1 MMVDWFTGVLPC
13 DHDHTKLSAGLVASI
28 SATGDIEWTVQKALS
43 VEGSHSS
50 TIQIKSLTDKTIEIS
65 GNPAKWL
72 QGHNIFGS
80 DDLVYLVNKFFTE
93 LLLRKGVELG
103 LSPNQFQ
110 LERIRLGAY
119 QVSRVDIN
127 ESWLLDGRSS
137 VLAWLRAAGG
147 CARLKRRGVGQYSG
161 ETLYF
166 GKSSRRWA
174 VKCYSKGH
182 EINAKGHKLPKELQI
197 PELLDFADKAL
208 RIELVIRSMGLKY
221 LNLTTAKDWSKD
233 TPKMLLFKLVLDDL
247 EMSDNMPLPDEVL
260 KSIQP
265 RLRHIYVLWKDG
277 EDLRQTYSKA
287 QFYRYRK
294 AMLQY
299 GIDISILQEK
309 EKSNV
314 IPLIRYLEAVPAQI
328 PQWAYDKDLVA

>member
-1 MMVDWFTGVLPC
+1 MIDWVTCILPC
-13 DHDHTKLSAGLVASI
+13 DHDHTKLFAGQVASI
-28 SATGDIEWTVQKALS
+28 SSAGVIEWTVEKDKD

-50 TIQIKSLTDKTIEIS
+50 NIKIRSMTDKTIRIS

-72 QGHNIFGS
+72 QGHNIFGT

-93 LLLRKGVELG
+93 LLLKNGLELG
-103 LSPNQFQ
+103 LSPDCFQ

-119 QVSRVDIN
+119 QLLRVDIN
-127 ESWLLDGRSS
+127 HSWLLDSRSS
-137 VLAWLRAAGG
+137 VLAWLRAAGN
-147 CARLKRRGVGQYSG
+147 CARLKRRGAGQYAS

-197 PELLDFADKAL
+197 PELLDFAEKAL
-208 RIELVIRSMGLKY
+208 RIELVIRSMGLKH
-221 LNLTTAKDWSKD
+221 LNLDTAKDWSKD
-233 TPKMLLFKLVLDDL
+233 LPKVLLFQLVLDDL
-247 EMSDNMPLPDEVL
+247 ELSDNMPLHHEILDEL
-260 KSIQP
+260 P
-265 RLRHIYVLWKDG
+265 ARLRLVYQSWAAGD
-277 EDLRQTYSKA
+277 DLRKILPKNT
-287 QFYRYRK
+287 FYRYRRQ
-294 AMLQY
+294 MLEH
-299 GIDISILQEK
+299 GIDISLIQEK

-314 IPLIRYLEAVPAQI
+314 IPLIRYLEAVPAEI

>member
-1 MMVDWFTGVLPC
+1 MIDWVTCILPC
-13 DHDHTKLSAGLVASI
+13 DHDHTKLFAGQVASI
-28 SATGDIEWTVQKALS
+28 SSAGVIEWTVEKDKD

-50 TIQIKSLTDKTIEIS
+50 NSKIRSMTDKTIRIS

-72 QGHNIFGS
+72 QGHNIFGT

-93 LLLRKGVELG
+93 LLLKNGLELG
-103 LSPNQFQ
+103 LSPDCFQ

-119 QVSRVDIN
+119 QLLRVDIN
-127 ESWLLDGRSS
+127 HSWLLDSRSS
-137 VLAWLRAAGG
+137 VLAWLRAAGN
-147 CARLKRRGVGQYSG
+147 CARLKRRGAGQYAS

-197 PELLDFADKAL
+197 PELLDFAEKAL
-208 RIELVIRSMGLKY
+208 RIELVMRSMGLKY
-221 LNLTTAKDWSKD
+221 LNLDTAKDWSKD
-233 TPKMLLFKLVLDDL
+233 LPKVLLFQLVLDDL

-260 KSIQP
+260 KTIPP

-277 EDLRQTYSKA
+277 EDLRQSYSKA

-299 GIDISILQEK
+299 GIDISLIQEK

-314 IPLIRYLEAVPAQI
+314 IPLIRYLEALPADI
-328 PQWAYDKDLVA
+328 PQWAYDKGLVA

>member
-1 MMVDWFTGVLPC
+1 MIDYIGAYIEC
-13 DHDHTKLSAGLVASI
+13 HHDPEKLSGGKVACI
-28 SATGDIEWTVQKALS
+28 SPNGEIEWVVEKALS

-50 TIQIKSLTDKTIEIS
+50 TIQIKSVTDRKIHVS

-80 DDLVYLVNKFFTE
+80 DDLIYLFKKFFFTLVE
-93 LLLRKGVELG
+93 KKGVLLG
-103 LSPNQFQ
+103 LSPDRFQ
-110 LERIRLGAY
+110 IEAIELGEY
-119 QVSRVDIN
+119 QLSRVDVN
-127 ESWLLDGRSS
+127 QSWLLDGRSS
-137 VLAWLRAAGG
+137 VLAWLRAAGT
-147 CARLKRRGVGQYSG
+147 CARLKRRGSGQYAG

-166 GKSSRRWA
+166 GKSSRRWG

-182 EINAKGHKLPKELQI
+182 EINAKDHKLPKELQI

-208 RIELVIRSMGLKY
+208 RIELVIRSMGLKH
-221 LNLTTAKDWSKD
+221 LGLDSAKHWSND
-233 TPKMLLFKLVLDDL
+233 LPKMLLSRMVLDDL
-247 EMSDNMPLPDEVL
+247 EMSDNMPLPDEIL
-260 KSIQP
+260 KTISP

-277 EDLRQTYSKA
+277 EDLRQSYSKA

-294 AMLQY
+294 AMIQY
-299 GIDISILQEK
+299 GIDISLIQEK

-314 IPLIRYLEAVPAQI
+314 IPLIRYLEATPAEI